1 MKTRVRAVQC
11 CALPSACTELMA
23 MQRIVAAFLGIALVV
38 TSLGLVYAK
47 HQNRKLFI
55 ELQSLQTAKDEM
67 DIEWGRLQLEQ
78 GTWATHGRIERIASE
93 RLGMILP
100 PAENVVIVTH

>member
-1 MKTRVRAVQC
+1 
-11 CALPSACTELMA
+11 
-23 MQRIVAAFLGIALVV
+23 MQRMMAVLLGLAVLA

-47 HQNRKLFI
+47 YQSRKLFI
-55 ELQSLQTAKDEM
+55 ELQSLQTVKDEM

-93 RLGMILP
+93 RLGMVIP
-100 PAENVVIVTH
+100 PAESVVIVTH